1 MIEDVDAG
9 CGCECMWWSS
19 GDIVDGD
26 DGDANKEGGE
36 ADEGDARL
44 HSSCVDVCSSICL
57 SKDVDAANDDNA
69 VVDDDVDDNDDDDDD
84 DDGNDDDDD
93 DDDDGIEI
101 GDGGAAEAVFKKDI
115 SSTDFESEKLG
126 NWVRVE
132 SIG

>member
-9 CGCECMWWSS
+9 CGCGCMWWSS

-26 DGDANKEGGE
+26 DGDASKEGGE

-57 SKDVDAANDDNA
+57 SKDDDAANDDNA
-69 VVDDDVDDNDDDDDD
+69 VVDDDDGND
-84 DDGNDDDDD
+84 DDGNDDD

-115 SSTDFESEKLG
+115 SSTDFESERLD
-126 NWVRVE
+126 N
-132 SIG
+132 